1 MASGAIPK
9 RFAQKIHECRQGSL
23 DAATTLEFA
32 KRLGVSARQ
41 LAAVAKVEAAGSGF
55 DADGRPKILFERHKF
70 HQFTKGEYSNSAFSN
85 PVAGGYGSAVGPN
98 YRAPSPRVPLMLH
111 SMSCSSEISGHGPVL
126 AGIWLCFAL
135 CFGRIDRYV

>member
-1 MASGAIPK
+1 LL
-9 RFAQKIHECRQGSL
+9 KIHECRQGSL

-85 PVAGGYGSAVGPN
+85 PVAGGYGESSWAKLQSAIATGAVD
-98 YRAPSPRVPLMLH
+98 AAF
-111 SMSCSSEISGHGPVL
+111 MSCSWGKFQVMGQYWQEFGYASPYAL
-126 AGIWLCFAL
+126 AES
-135 CFGRIDRYV
+135 DRYV